1 MSGPT
6 PPGQGPTGAQ
16 PIPLRQSPQQT
27 TRLPAWAR
35 FAQFLLG
42 IGLGSLPLAMLFL
55 GINPTL
61 ALALYV
67 TLMLLSIV
75 LIAREP
81 YRFVGFGML
90 AMILAA
96 PVIAVQACF
105 VSLGGPQG
113 YLPPA
118 PPLSAH
124 SARIIPPS
132 FRPR

>member
-35 FAQFLLG
+35 FAQFFLG

-55 GINPTL
+55 GINP
-61 ALALYV
+61 APAFALYFA
-67 TLMLLSIV
+67 LMLLSFV
-75 LIAREP
+75 LLARET

-90 AMILAA
+90 TMILAD
-96 PVIAVQACF
+96 PVIVVQACF

-124 SARIIPPS
+124 GALIILPS
-132 FRPR
+132 LRPR